1 MAATLLLSFRGGSSI
16 MPATLNLVFG
26 PIGAGKTTY
35 AHALARRE
43 GAVAFVL
50 DEWGARLFGPDVHG
64 PLDFGWML
72 ERLGRCQALI
82 WSTATAVLAAG
93 TSVVLDLGLMRRE
106 HRERIRKL
114 AQEAGLSMQWH
125 FVDAPQEVRRARV
138 AGRNETKGE
147 TFAREVPPE
156 MFDMIEAMYE
166 APEPE
171 ELEGAVL
178 SVTDDG
184 AIAAPRE
191 EPAEA

>member
-1 MAATLLLSFRGGSSI
+1 MAAALLLSFSGGSSI
-16 MPATLNLVFG
+16 MTATLNLVFG
-26 PIGAGKTTY
+26 PCGAGKTTY
-35 AHALARRE
+35 AHDLARRE

-50 DEWGARLFGPDVHG
+50 DEWGVRLFGPDVHG
-64 PLDFGWML
+64 PIDFGWMM

-93 TSVVLDLGLMRRE
+93 TPVILDLGLMRRE
-106 HRERIRKL
+106 HRERIGKL
-114 AQEAGLSMQWH
+114 AQEAGLSVQWH
-125 FVDAPQEVRRARV
+125 FVDAPQAVRRARV

-166 APEPE
+166 APTAA
-171 ELEGAVL
+171 ELEGAVM
-178 SVTDDG
+178 SITEDG

-191 EPAEA
+191 GPAGA